1 MTVTKNGAA
10 QTGNTTTY
18 TYTWWDALLQNTT
31 NYVSGAVNNTSTFY
45 YDKSGHLQSVNITDG
60 RPRTVS
66 FITDTNGQVMLRREQ
81 DNLST
86 GDPKELHYYFNGLKT
101 GVISN
106 NGTSDVDYAASI
118 AQHTAAPGTG
128 PFQNGAASG
137 SSYADFDQSYDPIN
151 GLNYQQTASRY
162 TVREGDTLESIA
174 AQVWGDA
181 ALWYKLAEANGLT
194 GSASLAAGMSLVI
207 PNTVHVA
214 TRNKRSPQPLFRK
227 QR

>member
-1 MTVTKNGAA
+1 M
-10 QTGNTTTY
+10 
-18 TYTWWDALLQNTT
+18 
-31 NYVSGAVNNTSTFY
+31 
-45 YDKSGHLQSVNITDG
+45 
-60 RPRTVS
+60 
-66 FITDTNGQVMLRREQ
+66 
-81 DNLST
+81 
-86 GDPKELHYYFNGLKT
+86 HYYFNGLKT

-118 AQHTAAPGTG
+118 AQHT
-128 PFQNGAASG
+128 GAATGSG
-137 SSYADFDQSYDPIN
+137 AFQTDSYRQSYADFDQSYDPIN

-181 ALWYKLAEANGLT
+181 SLWYKLAEANGLT